1 MATKREIRRHINQLQ
16 RVKTWQ
22 LLILLILA
30 GFISAT
36 FLRLNNIGMI
46 DRRNAV
52 ITADNA
58 GDDNITQNRLYDLQ
72 LYVTSHMN
80 ADMGKGI
87 YLESGYKRDVQK
99 AYETVASDSV
109 VYRKA
114 QESCMPRFSRW
125 SQAYVQC
132 TVIELAKYPGAAEL
146 KLPYADS
153 YLHVF
158 VSPLWTP
165 DFAGWSLV
173 LCVVIFIMIL
183 IRLTGVIIL
192 KMLIRKHRIEI

>member
-58 GDDNITQNRLYDLQ
+58 GDDKITQSRLYDLQ

-99 AYETVASDSV
+99 AYETVASDSE
-109 VYRKA
+109 VYQKA
-114 QESCMPRFSRW
+114 QETCMPRFTHW

-132 TVIELAKYPGAAEL
+132 TVTELAKYPSAGEL

-158 VSPLWTP
+158 FSPLWTP

-173 LCVVIFIMIL
+173 LCVVIFIMIV
-183 IRLTGVIIL
+183 IRLTGVILLKIL
-192 KMLIRKHRIEI
+192 LRRHRNEI